1 MFHFHFQWHFT
12 IGDATQ
18 CNKTETNLSTA
29 FTLCRKPFNMGTLNL
44 RLSWTSFI
52 VLSCHSWLLRNVLKL
67 TNFFN
72 HFSTAVWHWKIIQV
86 KSFSLTVPMQCSLR
100 VLSGTVPVL
109 LQSAW
114 GVPGLR
120 QPQAAWSYASPANL
134 IQWSARE
141 WIPPCPWRNKCT
153 SNTHHKPL
161 EVWRKN
167 WERNSDS

>member
-1 MFHFHFQWHFT
+1 MFNIGCMKQAFRPMTFHDWWRNSVQKGWNQFVNCIHIMPQT
-12 IGDATQ
+12 IHHW
-18 CNKTETNLSTA
+18 NPKSEIVMKE
-29 FTLCRKPFNMGTLNL
+29 FF
-44 RLSWTSFI
+44 F
-52 VLSCHSWLLRNVLKL
+52 VLSCHSWLLRNVIKL

-72 HFSTAVWHWKIIQV
+72 HFSTAVWHWI

-109 LQSAW
+109 PQSAW

-141 WIPPCPWRNKCT
+141 WIPPCP
-153 SNTHHKPL
+153 
-161 EVWRKN
+161 
-167 WERNSDS
+167 